1 MTNHLLMILILI
13 FVVIDTLIL
22 LFGLRGRV

>member
-1 MTNHLLMILILI
+1 MTNHLMLILILI

-22 LFGLRGRV
+22 LFNLRGRV